1 MSRPNPWNGALS
13 GTQTPSGHVD
23 KREVPHP
30 CRELNPSYPA
40 LSLGTTLTDIE
51 QIYGDML
58 KE

>member
-1 MSRPNPWNGALS
+1 MSRPNPQNGALDV
-13 GTQTPSGHVD
+13 TQTRSGHIE
-23 KREVPHP
+23 KKKFPQRSY
-30 CRELNPSYPA
+30 ELNPSYPA